1 MNKLLTIAAIAATA
15 ICGCTRA
22 VTMTST
28 DDFTNE
34 VYAPRYATGFRI
46 YSPAND
52 TTRLMLEV
60 YRPDTLSIIIPE
72 GGFRSLLCMSS
83 TYVGALSAIGADS
96 TVVAVSNREYICNP
110 TVKALAAEAGYD
122 GAMDYEAILA
132 AKPELALIYGIGG
145 RNPAEGKLDELAI
158 PTVYIHD
165 FEEQQPL
172 GRAEWIV
179 ALGALCGR
187 DARPAF
193 NRIADSYKPS
203 PGETGVMM
211 NAPYQGTWFIAG
223 KDNYMTRLVEDGGG
237 KICARQPEGVSS
249 RPIDLEEALPAL
261 AKAEIWLCPGMV
273 STAAEAR
280 RLAPKGNFSGEIWNQ
295 TPDFYESGASR
306 PDLVIK
312 ELNRIFTSTAPD
324 SMRYFV
330 RLK

>member
-1 MNKLLTIAAIAATA
+1 M
-15 ICGCTRA
+15 CGCTRT
-22 VTMTST
+22 VTLTST

-34 VYAPRYATGFRI
+34 VYSPSYATGFRI

-60 YRPDTLSIIIPE
+60 YRPDTMRIIIPE
-72 GGFRSLLCMSS
+72 GGFGSLLCMSS
-83 TYVGALSAIGADS
+83 TYVGALAAIGADS
-96 TVVAVSNREYICNP
+96 AVVAVSNREYICNP
-110 TVKALAAEAGYD
+110 TVKSRAAEAGYD

-132 AKPELALIYGIGG
+132 AKPDLALIYGIGG
-145 RNPAEGKLDELAI
+145 RNPAESKFDELAI

-187 DARPAF
+187 DARSTF
-193 NRIADSYKPS
+193 SKIADAYEPAA
-203 PGETGVMM
+203 GETRVMM

-249 RPIDLEEALPAL
+249 RPMDLEEALPAL
-261 AKAEIWLCPGMV
+261 AHAEIWLCPGMV

-280 RLAPKGNFSGEIWNQ
+280 RLVPKGDFSGEIWNQ
-295 TPDFYESGASR
+295 TPDFCESGATR
-306 PDLVIK
+306 PDLVTK
-312 ELNRIFTSTAPD
+312 ELNKIFTFSAPD
-324 SMRYFV
+324 SMRYFI